1 MCTIL
6 GFNCT
11 VGLEFNNVKVNST
24 QLIHVFRSSSGRRWC
39 AASGAC
45 VLAEV
50 YHFLCVEV
58 TNTDSGH
65 LERLERGTRPISG
78 VLKIVTTLTVI
89 VCGLMLLIK

>member
-1 MCTIL
+1 MYI
-6 GFNCT
+6 
-11 VGLEFNNVKVNST
+11 
-24 QLIHVFRSSSGRRWC
+24 FRSSSGRRWC

-65 LERLERGTRPISG
+65 LERLERGTRSVSG
-78 VLKIVTTLTVI
+78 VLKIVTMLTVI